1 LCLFRVAQEALG
13 NVVKHSGANR
23 ADVEIT
29 GAANEIRLRIADAGV
44 GFDPTL
50 RNTHSGIGLMGMRE
64 RLRLVGGMI
73 SVRSA
78 PSQGTEILA
87 QVPLSVP
94 AIEAEVRVK
103 AAEG

>member
-1 LCLFRVAQEALG
+1 
-13 NVVKHSGANR
+13 
-23 ADVEIT
+23 
-29 GAANEIRLRIADAGV
+29 
-44 GFDPTL
+44 
-50 RNTHSGIGLMGMRE
+50 MGMRE
-64 RLRLVGGMI
+64 RLRLVGGTI

-94 AIEAEVRVK
+94 AIEAEVRGK